1 VPQPMISPHAFPSN
15 LLLDDS
21 LKAGSSHD
29 ILDMG
34 GDDTINLKFGT
45 DADPLMFEVQRLS

>member
-1 VPQPMISPHAFPSN
+1 MPQPMISPHAFPSN

-21 LKAGSSHD
+21 FKGGSSHD

-34 GDDTINLKFGT
+34 GEDTINLKFGT
-45 DADPLMFEVQRLS
+45 DTDPLMFEVQRLS